1 MLTWCQSECPR
12 RRDNSFSIL
21 DPTVYIPGASLGC
34 SVRCRSSPGHHV
46 QWPWRS
52 QVSHLPF
59 LSWFP
64 SRIVGLAEQCWVDYG
79 SSALCSSQV
88 LPSLALWQ
96 LEEWCSSDGTQFLI
110 CETEIWTKQELRG
123 TFVFFFFSFFFCMR
137 ANWGK
142 TKWWQVLGNIAS
154 FSNSKWKWHLENQKL
169 HRRCLTLSLW
179 SLSLTYVWGLECAW
193 FCAMCWTCL
202 RWFGE
207 ALWRHLYPHFR
218 DETIEACRG

>member
-1 MLTWCQSECPR
+1 M
-12 RRDNSFSIL
+12 
-21 DPTVYIPGASLGC
+21 G
-34 SVRCRSSPGHHV
+34 
-46 QWPWRS
+46 
-52 QVSHLPF
+52 
-59 LSWFP
+59 
-64 SRIVGLAEQCWVDYG
+64 
-79 SSALCSSQV
+79 V
-88 LPSLALWQ
+88 LPSALLKFYLHLLCDSWRSAVP
-96 LEEWCSSDGTQFLI
+96 LTGLSSLFV
-110 CETEIWTKQELRG
+110 KQRFGQNRSWEALLS
-123 TFVFFFFSFFFCMR
+123 FFFFSFFFCMR

-207 ALWRHLYPHFR
+207 DGDKDAHFR

>member
-1 MLTWCQSECPR
+1 MPVWVSQKEGQQFQHPGSHCLYTWGFFGVLCQMQKQPGSSCPVALEVTGFPP
-12 RRDNSFSIL
+12 SFPL
-21 DPTVYIPGASLGC
+21 LIPLKDRGPCRAVLGRLWEFCPLLFSSSTFTC
-34 SVRCRSSPGHHV
+34 SVTAGGV
-46 QWPWRS
+46 LFLWRDS
-52 QVSHLPF
+52 VPYLWNRD
-59 LSWFP
+59 LDKT
-64 SRIVGLAEQCWVDYG
+64 GAERHFC
-79 SSALCSSQV
+79 L
-88 LPSLALWQ
+88 
-96 LEEWCSSDGTQFLI
+96 
-110 CETEIWTKQELRG
+110 
-123 TFVFFFFSFFFCMR
+123 FFFFSFFFCMR

-207 ALWRHLYPHFR
+207 DGDKDAHFR

>member
-1 MLTWCQSECPR
+1 MPVWVSR

-46 QWPWRS
+46 QWPRRS

-96 LEEWCSSDGTQFLI
+96 LEECCSSDGTQFLI

-123 TFVFFFFSFFFCMR
+123 TFVFFFFFPSFFAWEPIEEKQNDDKF
-137 ANWGK
+137 WE
-142 TKWWQVLGNIAS
+142 TL
-154 FSNSKWKWHLENQKL
+154 L
-169 HRRCLTLSLW
+169 LSLIQN
-179 SLSLTYVWGLECAW
+179 EN
-193 FCAMCWTCL
+193 
-202 RWFGE
+202 
-207 ALWRHLYPHFR
+207 
-218 DETIEACRG
+218 DI